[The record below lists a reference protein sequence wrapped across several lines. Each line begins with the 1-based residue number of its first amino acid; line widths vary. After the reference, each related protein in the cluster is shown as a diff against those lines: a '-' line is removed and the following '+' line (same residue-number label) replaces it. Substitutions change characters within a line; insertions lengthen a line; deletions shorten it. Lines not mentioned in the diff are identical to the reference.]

1 MDRYSLSLQRAS
13 MRGSDDQLGRV
24 EVSRAA
30 ITNQTVSRSTGSAIL
45 LGTALS
51 IALTTVLAM
60 VPVVQPTFVPILQ
73 PYAIPISMGVMERA
87 PCTGQCQMR

>member
-1 MDRYSLSLQRAS
+1 MYRPNSSLQRDS
-13 MRGSDDQLGRV
+13 VGGCGDELGRA

-30 ITNQTVSRSTGSAIL
+30 IASQSDSQSTGSAIL

-87 PCTGQCQMR
+87 PCTGQCLMR

>member
-1 MDRYSLSLQRAS
+1 MHRLNASLQRDS
-13 MRGSDDQLGRV
+13 MSICDDQLGTV
-24 EVSRAA
+24 EVSCAA
-30 ITNQTVSRSTGSAIL
+30 IANQSDSQSTGSAIL

-87 PCTGQCQMR
+87 PCTGQCLMR